1 MKIDPITGELLD
13 EDNEGQDGQD
23 TPTSEPDTTAPTL
36 AAVSLAVVSA
46 IDKDALI
53 AKVAERQLTKRL
65 AVVVDEVL
73 DSLDFSTYTESIKE
87 TALAQ
92 LSTEGIPAAAPA
104 VVAPPAPPVAPA
116 AVQETAADEPENMYE
131 DIYTFFSAELHPFYV
146 RESPFLQEKDTEKR
160 ALAWCP
166 QWWLHIEAVTRVSAL
181 WHGWEKSRLESGA
194 ALSTWILDHADRHM
208 ERLLNP
214 QGPFRYCSCT
224 DGHAR
229 KATPFIVEEYPD
241 SLAISDAPRYNADG
255 ELKAPA
261 PETGQ
266 Q

>member
-65 AVVVDEVL
+65 AVVVDGVL

-92 LSTEGIPAAAPA
+92 LSAEGTPAAAPA
-104 VVAPPAPPVAPA
+104 VVAPPAPPSLPLLCRRRPPTS
-116 AVQETAADEPENMYE
+116 QKICMR
-131 DIYTFFSAELHPFYV
+131 TFTRS
-146 RESPFLQEKDTEKR
+146 SPLN
-160 ALAWCP
+160 C
-166 QWWLHIEAVTRVSAL
+166 TRS
-181 WHGWEKSRLESGA
+181 
-194 ALSTWILDHADRHM
+194 M
-208 ERLLNP
+208 
-214 QGPFRYCSCT
+214 
-224 DGHAR
+224 
-229 KATPFIVEEYPD
+229 
-241 SLAISDAPRYNADG
+241 
-255 ELKAPA
+255 
-261 PETGQ
+261 
-266 Q
+266 

>member
-1 MKIDPITGELLD
+1 MKIDPNTGELLD
-13 EDNEGQDGQD
+13 DDDEGQDGQD
-23 TPTSEPDTTAPTL
+23 TPTVEPEATPPT
-36 AAVSLAVVSA
+36 LAVVSA

-92 LSTEGIPAAAPA
+92 LTTEGTPATAPAA
-104 VVAPPAPPVAPA
+104 VAPLAPPVAPA
-116 AVQETAADEPENMYE
+116 AVQETASEEPENMYE
-131 DIYTFFSAELHPFYV
+131 DMYTFFSAELHPFYV
-146 RESPFLQEKDTEKR
+146 RESTFLQEKDTEKR

-166 QWWLHIEAVTRVSAL
+166 QWWLHIEAATRISSL

-208 ERLLNP
+208 DRLLNP
-214 QGPFRYCSCT
+214 HGPFRYCSTT
-224 DGHAR
+224 DGHTR
-229 KATPFIVEEYPD
+229 KAIPFIVEEYPD
-241 SLAISDAPRYNADG
+241 SLTISDAPLYNAEG
-255 ELKAPA
+255 ELKEPT
-261 PETGQ
+261 PGSGQ